1 MPRATHRR
9 PNFIVHAE
17 DPADAAPLVRTRNGR
32 RTLEFAP
39 GDIQSEMLLARPDA
53 LVLDYTRAMMCF
65 ALFVPRPRH
74 ILMVG
79 LGGGSIL
86 KFCHRHFPD
95 CRITV
100 VELRA
105 DVIALRGQFGIP
117 PDDARLRVIHGDAVD
132 HVRLLAARAD
142 IPPYDVLLVD
152 GFGADGLPPSLAGA
166 AFYRDC
172 RAVLADGG
180 VLVANV
186 FTYDPRYPE
195 VLDALDTVFA
205 GRSCWFDKVAGNN
218 RIVYALNAP
227 GEAGSGAVPALP
239 ARRLREALARRR
251 GLGLGW
257 LNRLAVRLVV
267 AWLARRTVPN
277 PPRSLS
283 HAPPPTPK
291 M

>member
-1 MPRATHRR
+1 MPRR
-9 PNFIVHAE
+9 PNFIGH
-17 DPADAAPLVRTRNGR
+17 ADAPTDTAPLVRTRDGR

-79 LGGGSIL
+79 LGGGSLL

-105 DVIALRGQFGIP
+105 DVIALRDQFRIP

-132 HVRLLAARAD
+132 HLRQLAARARD
-142 IPPYDVLLVD
+142 AGTARPFDVVLVD
-152 GFGADGLPPSLAGA
+152 GFGADGLPPSLASA

-180 VLVANV
+180 MLVANV
-186 FTYDPRYPE
+186 FTYDPRYHA
-195 VLDALDTVFA
+195 VLGALGTVFA
-205 GRSCWFDKVAGNN
+205 GRCCWFDKVAGNN
-218 RIVYALNAP
+218 RIVYALHAVNGAS
-227 GEAGSGAVPALP
+227 SGGGA
-239 ARRLREALARRR
+239 ARLLAHLARRR
-251 GLGLGW
+251 GLGAGW
-257 LNRLAVRLVV
+257 LNRLGVHLVL
-267 AWLARRTVPN
+267 AWITRRSVPN
-277 PPRSLS
+277 PPRPLS
-283 HAPPPTPK
+283 QATPPTPK